1 MTGSPRRPPGAYPV
15 TPDGRYFVVRGRL
28 WRRSDPALPNDER
41 ERLVRTLMRARRDI
55 ARARASGDRALATRA
70 RARVQAAK
78 VALGE
83 RGPVWWRDG
92 APDLTR
98 HLARNTPY
106 RDWYEALLMEG
117 EAGRRRRGAGRPP
130 RD

>member
-1 MTGSPRRPPGAYPV
+1 
-15 TPDGRYFVVRGRL
+15 VVRGRL

-41 ERLVRTLMRARRDI
+41 DRLVRMLMRARRDI

-70 RARVQAAK
+70 RARVQSAK

-83 RGPVWWRDG
+83 RGPVWWGDG

-98 HLARNTPY
+98 HLARTTPY
-106 RDWYEALLMEG
+106 REWYEALLMEG
-117 EAGRRRRGAGRPP
+117 ATSRRGRRGRRAARVPGE
-130 RD
+130 